1 MAKLI
6 IIISHLPI
14 LGTSCYSFMRY
25 KTLDRELKIFSW
37 FLFVSGI
44 IQMASLV
51 LFLFKLNNMP
61 LLHLYVAAG
70 LICLVLFYQAVLG
83 KFISEKITWGI
94 TIVFL
99 AFTLVNTLFIQN
111 ILTYNSYALTV
122 ESVIIII
129 LSLFTFMLLL
139 NDIFRESR
147 TRLVK
152 SLNWINSG
160 LFIYYSSSLLIFYFG
175 DLITSFSQSHLV
187 KYTWVAH
194 SFFSMI
200 MYTCFFVGL
209 WKRPM
214 S

>member
-14 LGTSCYSFMRY
+14 LGTSCYSLMRY

-37 FLFVSGI
+37 FLFVSAI
-44 IQMASLV
+44 IQIASLA
-51 LFLFKLNNMP
+51 LFLFKINNMP

-70 LICLVLFYQAVLG
+70 LFCLAMFYQAVLE
-83 KFISEKITWGI
+83 KFVSEKIILGI
-94 TIVFL
+94 ILIFL
-99 AFTLVNTLFIQN
+99 AFTIINSLLIQN

-129 LSLFTFMLLL
+129 LSLFTFMLLM

-147 TRLVK
+147 TRLVS

-175 DLITSFSQSHLV
+175 DLITSFSSSHLV

-194 SFFSMI
+194 SFFSMV

-214 S
+214 N